1 MISMIIYT
9 DHCGISHDGSWTCF
23 FFAVRQLKAPI
34 KQASKQEQDL
44 ISFTV
49 PFITANNSAGLQ
61 LQQLD
66 CVWSLDA
73 CSTEKDRSMG
83 MVTYTDMVQGVR
95 RWSHGVGTYCQ
106 ARRAW

>member
-49 PFITANNSAGLQ
+49 PFITANKFCWPTAP
-61 LQQLD
+61 
-66 CVWSLDA
+66 A
-73 CSTEKDRSMG
+73 
-83 MVTYTDMVQGVR
+83 
-95 RWSHGVGTYCQ
+95 
-106 ARRAW
+106 ARLCLEFGRM